1 MALAV
6 ALLALLVAVF
16 TLVALVAVYARVRQL
31 EAGRAVELSGY
42 ASLIGRAAPAAVH
55 PARPDEL
62 SVVAVL
68 DVGCALCH
76 AVWSEFGAIAD
87 ELPGAP
93 ARLLGVLDKPSD
105 GADNRPDDRA
115 DDTAGNG
122 AGDWVGDGVGDP
134 AGFPAHPRVEL
145 LADTVVRADLFEGYS
160 PTLLAVDGS
169 GKISYRSFVY
179 RDTDVRAL
187 LRELVTDAVPQGRRE

>member
-42 ASLIGRAAPAAVH
+42 ASLIGRVAPAAVH

-68 DVGCALCH
+68 DDGCALCH

-105 GADNRPDDRA
+105 GADGRA
-115 DDTAGNG
+115 DHAAGNRADAAGNG
-122 AGDWVGDGVGDP
+122 AGDGVGDP